1 MSLSDNFWIQKFFYL
16 VLVKKY
22 FMVWGYWQM
31 FIIRNGEVD
40 PEVLEYVPVCQSHE
54 ITLMT
59 MRRISLASG
68 DVVAV

>member
-1 MSLSDNFWIQKFFYL
+1 
-16 VLVKKY
+16 
-22 FMVWGYWQM
+22 M

-40 PEVLEYVPVCQSHE
+40 PEVLEYVPMCQSHE

-59 MRRISLASG
+59 MRRISLASD